1 MITIKDISR
10 RAGVSIG
17 TVDRVLHNRGRVSR
31 TTAHRVLHIVKK
43 LGYTTNVFARH
54 LSLSRQ
60 FTFGV
65 IMPKLNQDS
74 AYWKLLAKGI
84 DRATRELSA
93 SRIRTVYF
101 LYDKYSRQS
110 FVTQTKALS
119 ATPIDGVIIAAGFT
133 NLAKEFMDGFHTKVS
148 LPVPCVS
155 LDSEIPG
162 VSSLTS
168 IYQDS
173 FQSGVV
179 AAKLMCM
186 SLNKKGCIAVIRV
199 FPESFHI
206 NERARGF
213 ESFIRRFPYLKICI
227 YDMSDNRKSTFK
239 TLTERIL
246 KDNPDLLGIFVAN
259 ANTHYVAEFL
269 ENRVRP
275 GKVMLIGYDLVE
287 KNRRYLERNIIDYI
301 ISQQPEVQGYT
312 GVYSLYRHLIL
323 KQPCKKNVLMPI
335 DIITKENCAY
345 YHPEV

>member
-1 MITIKDISR
+1 MITIKDIAR
-10 RAGVSIG
+10 RAGISIG

-31 TTAHRVLHIVKK
+31 VTARRVSSIVKK

-65 IMPKLNQDS
+65 IMPKLYQDS
-74 AYWKLLAKGI
+74 SYWELLAKGI
-84 DRATRELSA
+84 DRATSELSA

-110 FVTQTKALS
+110 FITQTYALS
-119 ATPIDGVIIAAGFT
+119 ATSIDGVIIAAGFT
-133 NLAKEFMDGFHTKVS
+133 NLAKEFMTGFQQK
-148 LPVPCVS
+148 LKQPVPCIC
-155 LDSEIPG
+155 LDSAIPG
-162 VSSLTS
+162 VSSLSS

-186 SLNKKGCIAVIRV
+186 SLKNKGSIAVVRV
-199 FPESFHI
+199 FPESYHI

-213 ESFIRRFPYLKICI
+213 ESYIRRFPYLKIHM
-227 YDMSDNRKSTFK
+227 YDMTDNQKATFE
-239 TLTERIL
+239 TLTRKIL
-246 KDNPDLLGIFVAN
+246 EENPSLVGIFVTN

-269 ENRVRP
+269 EKKDDSK
-275 GKVMLIGYDLVE
+275 KVILIGYDLVK
-287 KNRRYLERNIIDYI
+287 KNRRFLEQNIIDYI
-301 ISQQPEVQGYT
+301 ISQQPEVQGYR

-335 DIITKENCAY
+335 DIITKENCTY